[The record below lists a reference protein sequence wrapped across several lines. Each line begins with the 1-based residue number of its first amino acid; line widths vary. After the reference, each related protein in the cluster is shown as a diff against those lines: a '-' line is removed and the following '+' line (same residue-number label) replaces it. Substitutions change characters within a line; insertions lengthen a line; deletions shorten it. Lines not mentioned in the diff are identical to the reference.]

1 MLAIS
6 QCDIVQVTTVEVL
19 GDVIE
24 GFSLLS
30 TTRIM
35 GFQIK
40 SKLFPH
46 LNLKAKKV
54 VPKEKARS
62 DAKNTKKLSL
72 KSVQRS
78 TQFRG
83 VPGLRSSKHSEF
95 QSYSCFLRIILFILS
110 KFVRYLSSL
119 SVIVFG

>member
-1 MLAIS
+1 MLMIWTFLYVLAIS
-6 QCDIVQVTTVEVL
+6 ERDIVQVFTVEVL
-19 GDVIE
+19 GDVITQ
-24 GFSLLS
+24 FSLLS
-30 TTRIM
+30 TTFVM

-62 DAKNTKKLSL
+62 DTKNTKKLSL

-78 TQFRG
+78 TQFHG
-83 VPGLRSSKHSEF
+83 VPGLRSSKRSEF
-95 QSYSCFLRIILFILS
+95 QWVILFILL
-110 KFVRYLSSL
+110 K
-119 SVIVFG
+119 SVVIFQTVM